1 MASRYLILS
10 TDALRSTEFSLGQVE
25 VRTGLKVV
33 HHGTLGV
40 VLVNDQADTWFTV
53 SKTGVAIGR
62 LFSRS
67 DFRRVGPDR
76 PLPHHAH
83 ARESIASLIENFWGG
98 YIYYQED
105 ADGRATMFRDP
116 SAGIPCYYLDHG
128 KNFAFA
134 SDILA
139 LSAVGLLD
147 IVLDLSM
154 IRELLCFPNHR
165 SHFTAIE
172 HLKELFSGFAFS
184 WLPSSDDLTCH
195 WSPWDHVTGDPSLS
209 FERHSDALRTTVEG
223 CIQAWGSCFDRSL
236 VGLSGGL
243 DSSIITASLATG
255 GFSPICLTLATRD
268 PDGDERDYARALCQ
282 MLDLPIHERW
292 FATDDV
298 DLARCSAPHLPRPI
312 GEPFLQ
318 SHDAIAR
325 RIAQEFGIPA
335 MFRGNGG
342 DAIFCFM
349 QSATPVVDRFLAGGL
364 KPGLW
369 RTVRDASRITDASL
383 FEIMVAAIRG
393 RPGQRTSPALKRDDR
408 FLAPADVADPTAHP
422 WLRGRHDALPGRS
435 THVEWVLRVQRF
447 AEGYARDDA
456 LELIC
461 PLQSQPI
468 VEACLGIPSWH
479 WVNGGINRAVV
490 RHAFSNA
497 LPAKLLRRNSKGGP
511 AAFCIEIL
519 ETFRAELRERLL
531 DGLLVANGILDRAQV
546 ERYLSYEGPVRD
558 NDYLRLLALADTEA
572 WARHWAHRAC
582 VD

>member
-10 TDALRSTEFSLGQVE
+10 ADALRSTGFSLGQVE
-25 VRTGLKVV
+25 ARTGLKAV
-33 HHGTLGV
+33 HLGTLGV
-40 VLVNDQADTWFTV
+40 VLVSGETDTWFTE

-62 LFSRS
+62 LFSQA
-67 DFRRVGPDR
+67 DFRRVAPDR
-76 PLPHHAH
+76 LLPHRAHAH
-83 ARESIASLIENFWGG
+83 ESIASLIENFWGG

-105 ADGRATMFRDP
+105 ADGRATIFRDP
-116 SAGIPCYYLDHG
+116 SAAMPCYYVADGNKL
-128 KNFAFA
+128 AFA
-134 SDILA
+134 SDIAA
-139 LSAVGLLD
+139 LTALGLLD
-147 IVLDLSM
+147 IALDWPA
-154 IRELLCFPNHR
+154 IGELLRFPNHR
-165 SHFTAIE
+165 SHSTAIDG
-172 HLKELFSGFAFS
+172 LNELFAGFAFS
-184 WLPSSDDLTCH
+184 WTTGGEDLTCH
-195 WSPWDHVTGDPSLS
+195 WSPWDHVAGDPSLS
-209 FERHSDALRTTVEG
+209 FESHSDALRTTVEG
-223 CIQAWGSCFDRSL
+223 CIQAWGNCFDRSL

-243 DSSIITASLATG
+243 DSSIITVGLAARG
-255 GFSPICLTLATRD
+255 LSPTCLTLATHD

-282 MLDLPIHERW
+282 MLDLSIHERW

-349 QSATPVVDRFLAGGL
+349 QSATPVVDRFLACGL

-369 RTVRDASRITDASL
+369 QTVRDASRITDASVP
-383 FEIMVAAIRG
+383 EITAAAIRG
-393 RPGQRTSPALKRDDR
+393 RPGQRTSAALKRVDR
-408 FLAPADVADPTAHP
+408 FLAPAELADPSPHP
-422 WLRGRHDALPGRS
+422 WLRGWHDALPGRS

-447 AEGYARDDA
+447 AEGFARDDA

-468 VEACLGIPSWH
+468 VEACLAIPSWH
-479 WVNGGINRAVV
+479 WIHGGINRAVV
-490 RHAFSNA
+490 RRAFANA

-519 ETFRAELRERLL
+519 ETFRAELREYLL
-531 DGLLVANGILDRAQV
+531 DGLLVANGILDRTEV